1 MPNVLCL
8 LAKRSVARLGHLQQR
23 DVGPVEVELPRVAGA
38 GALHVVNLGAVAV
51 GAVVVGQQRVVI
63 LVHAEVDHVTP
74 VPHVQAL
81 MPLKYI

>member
-8 LAKRSVARLGHLQQR
+8 LAKPSVARLGHLQQR

-63 LVHAEVDHVTP
+63 LVHAEVDHVPP